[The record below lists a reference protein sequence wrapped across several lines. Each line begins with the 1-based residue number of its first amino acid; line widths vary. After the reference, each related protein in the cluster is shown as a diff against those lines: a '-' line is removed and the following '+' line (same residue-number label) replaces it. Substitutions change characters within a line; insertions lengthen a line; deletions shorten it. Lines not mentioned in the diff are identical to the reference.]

1 MDAGT
6 AKDYIEDLLAEIQR
20 LRRLIAQAEEEI
32 SRLRRVVRNG

>member
-6 AKDYIEDLLAEIQR
+6 AKDYIEDLLTEIQR
-20 LRRLIAQAEEEI
+20 LVKKLDEAEEEI

>member
-20 LRRLIAQAEEEI
+20 LVKKLDEAEEEI